1 MGLMRLF
8 QKNMYIGVLQLIPIS
23 PIFFY
28 FHHLSQLF
36 GLISPNLG
44 CNTIRLDKT
53 IPNIYIYWGIVADTN
68 LWKFYEKCW
77 KIFGQISPILWYNI
91 DGLDETIPKIY
102 ICLGQICCY
111 HYLLFLT
118 RNSLF
123 LTRNSLFLLETRFCY
138 SKLAFLTRN
147 SLFLLETHF
156 CYSKLA
162 FSTRNSLF

>member
-1 MGLMRLF
+1 MGLMRRF
-8 QKNMYIGVLQLIPIS
+8 QKYIYVWVLQLIPIS

-53 IPNIYIYWGIVADTN
+53 IPKIYICWGIVADTN

-123 LTRNSLFLLETRFCY
+123 LTRNSLFLLKTCFSY
-138 SKLAFLTRN
+138 SELAFATLN
-147 SLFLLETHF
+147 SLFLLETH
-156 CYSKLA
+156 
-162 FSTRNSLF
+162 